1 MEVWEYPLSLI
12 LPHAHTPL
20 MVVGVCTVQLEI
32 PAQSL
37 KDKRS
42 VVKPILARV
51 RDRFNVSAAEV
62 DDLDVW
68 HNATLAFACVSTD
81 ADYAHGLLTKV
92 VAFIEASHFD
102 ANLLDYQIELL

>member
-1 MEVWEYPLSLI
+1 
-12 LPHAHTPL
+12 

-68 HNATLAFACVSTD
+68 HNATLGFACVSTD

-92 VAFIEASHFD
+92 VTFIEQGHFD
-102 ANLLDYQIELL
+102 ANILDFQIELL